1 MAELK
6 SNIWSSETLVRG
18 MAGVAEQ
25 PFGLLSMTYQD
36 ADLKAEYLDPRQKK
50 QFRFAPKIS
59 PFPTSLREIQV
70 KGCYAKHSAIPG
82 AAG

>member
-25 PFGLLSMTYQD
+25 PFGLLSMTFED

-50 QFRFAPKIS
+50 AISLCPKNV
-59 PFPTSLREIQV
+59 PFSNL
-70 KGCYAKHSAIPG
+70 S
-82 AAG
+82 